1 MDFEI
6 IIGNSLLLEIILL
19 LIQNSLEVLLGDIEI
34 HKRKSIILHINLFYT
49 FSFII
54 LLQNQP
60 LRFMFHYTRRLFLI
74 IYLIFNSIQYIIL
87 ITRLLVVN
95 NGQFLLLLTD
105 LNDSKELCSI
115 NIIFVVIV

>member
-1 MDFEI
+1 
-6 IIGNSLLLEIILL
+6 
-19 LIQNSLEVLLGDIEI
+19 
-34 HKRKSIILHINLFYT
+34 
-49 FSFII
+49 
-54 LLQNQP
+54 
-60 LRFMFHYTRRLFLI
+60 MFHYTRRLFLI

-87 ITRLLVVN
+87 IMRLLVVN

>member
-1 MDFEI
+1 
-6 IIGNSLLLEIILL
+6 
-19 LIQNSLEVLLGDIEI
+19 
-34 HKRKSIILHINLFYT
+34 
-49 FSFII
+49 
-54 LLQNQP
+54 
-60 LRFMFHYTRRLFLI
+60 MFHYTRRLFLI